1 MKLHQRIDID
11 NLDTIIPKIK
21 TYLERKN
28 LIKTS
33 YVGYILLN
41 KTDIILYCPELFQS
55 FLKLGLS
62 ISTVAIY
69 RTTNNTQSEV
79 HIDNTPYQCRINI
92 PIMNCENTSTVFYT
106 ATNDEMEEQDYNNLT
121 FVKCKDPV
129 EIDRV
134 TIDRPT
140 ILRVNAPHRVIMD
153 ETRSPRICLTVRC
166 EPDPEILLTD

>member
-28 LIKTS
+28 LINTS
-33 YVGYILLN
+33 EVGYILLSKN
-41 KTDIILYCPELFQS
+41 ELILYCPELFRS
-55 FLKLGLS
+55 FLKIGLS
-62 ISTVAIY
+62 ISSVAIY
-69 RTTNNTQSEV
+69 RTTKNGQSAV

-92 PIMNCENTSTVFYT
+92 PIMNCEYSSTVFYT
-106 ATNDEMEEQDYNNLT
+106 ADDDEIQQQNYNKLT
-121 FVKCKDPV
+121 FMKCKNPV
-129 EIDRV
+129 EIDRI
-134 TIDRPT
+134 TIDSPT
-140 ILRVNAPHRVIMD
+140 ILRVNVPHQVIMD